1 MSFRKDTHLTD
12 EGAMMIE
19 ESFDLTHEAI
29 KLLGMVVDE
38 WDSDPTSV
46 ACFDLRIVK
55 RAKEVVERLKVVSI
69 IY

>member
-1 MSFRKDTHLTD
+1 MSFRKNTHLTD
-12 EGAMMIE
+12 EGAMMLE
-19 ESFDLTHEAI
+19 ESFDLTREAI
-29 KLLGMVVDE
+29 NLLGMVVDE